1 MCVVQCVEMLREMCR
16 DVAAASGLCSSRI
29 NTCADPSSR
38 QRVRYGRLPPNRR
51 YTVTT
56 ALSVGNNRCRS
67 VSDI

>member
-1 MCVVQCVEMLREMCR
+1 MCAVQCVEVLREICR
-16 DVAAASGLCSSRI
+16 EVAAASGLCSSRT
-29 NTCADPSSR
+29 NRCVDPSPR

-56 ALSVGNNRCRS
+56 ALSVGNNRCRP

>member
-1 MCVVQCVEMLREMCR
+1 MCAVQCVEMLREICR
-16 DVAAASGLCSSRI
+16 DDAAASGLCSSRT
-29 NTCADPSSR
+29 NTCADSSTR

-56 ALSVGNNRCRS
+56 ALSEGNNLCRT